1 MMLVVQIDSVDL
13 RPWHSGDV
21 SIISRISSLN
31 MSTRRPPMTGSGWAV
46 PRLALDSTVSRFCK
60 RCTRPSTVSRIKSAG
75 IYIAGSALL
84 IIFAYASEP
93 DISQM
98 EFSDS
103 NTIILGCLSARRGT
117 TTDRSSQVET
127 AVFSLS
133 RYSLRNLANF
143 GEITI
148 WQYGAFLFLR

>member
-31 MSTRRPPMTGSGWAV
+31 MSTKRPPMTGPGWAV
-46 PRLALDSTVSRFCK
+46 PRLALDSRVCK
-60 RCTRPSTVSRIKSAG
+60 RCTGPSRVRRIKSAG

-84 IIFAYASEP
+84 TIFACNSEP

-148 WQYGAFLFLR
+148 WQYG